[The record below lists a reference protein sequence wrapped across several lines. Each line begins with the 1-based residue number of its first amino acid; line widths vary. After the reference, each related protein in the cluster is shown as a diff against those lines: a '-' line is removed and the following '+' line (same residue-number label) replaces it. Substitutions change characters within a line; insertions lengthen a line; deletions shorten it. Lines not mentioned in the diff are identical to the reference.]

1 MQGIIWNYEQKL
13 LDNFRQTA
21 KGKRDWFIFFEK
33 SSDKKRFSTRDR
45 GGYCVMLKEGRKVRS
60 AKSEIPMRAWRAPHA
75 YRFARCFCRDSGN
88 ITSDISHIIKKDP
101 VIGFVSGAPLHYW
114 FDYVWSNEACCKTP
128 FDRVRIG
135 CAFVLLIWLCL
146 KQRSLLQRSLLQRPL
161 RSGSYRVRLCT
172 TDLIV
177 FEARKHWL
185 RGSDCTGNVW
195 GSDSVN
201 YLHFLYP
208 CWNSLN
214 QGNIN
219 ILYWFNASCQ
229 LLS

>member
-101 VIGFVSGAPLHYW
+101 VIGFVSGAPLYFW
-114 FDYVWSNEACCKTP
+114 FDCVWSKEACCKEACCKEACCKDP
-128 FDRVRIG
+128 CDRVHIG
-135 CAFVLLIWLCL
+135 CAFAPLIWLCL
-146 KQRSLLQRSLLQRPL
+146 KQGSIDLGAQTAQGMCEVQIVWIICTSSIPAGTALTKAISIYYIDSMLL
-161 RSGSYRVRLCT
+161 
-172 TDLIV
+172 
-177 FEARKHWL
+177 
-185 RGSDCTGNVW
+185 
-195 GSDSVN
+195 VN
-201 YLHFLYP
+201 Y
-208 CWNSLN
+208 SLK
-214 QGNIN
+214 I
-219 ILYWFNASCQ
+219 C
-229 LLS
+229 

>member
-1 MQGIIWNYEQKL
+1 MQGIIWNWNRKL
-13 LDNFRQTA
+13 LDIFRQTA

-33 SSDKKRFSTRDR
+33 SSDKKRFSTSV
-45 GGYCVMLKEGRKVRS
+45 GGHCVMLKEGRKVRS

-75 YRFARCFCRDSGN
+75 CCFARDFCRDAGN
-88 ITSDISHIIKKDP
+88 IAQRYFPHNKKEP
-101 VIGFVSGAPLHYW
+101 
-114 FDYVWSNEACCKTP
+114 C
-128 FDRVRIG
+128 DRVRIG
-135 CAFVLLIWLCL
+135 CAFALLIWLCL
-146 KQRSLLQRSLLQRPL
+146 KQGSLLQRTLW
-161 RSGSYRVRLCT
+161 SGSYRVRLCT
-172 TDLIV
+172 IDLIV

-208 CWNSLN
+208 CGNSLN

>member
-1 MQGIIWNYEQKL
+1 MNKNFSTIFDKQRKGKQIDLSFLRKVVTKSV
-13 LDNFRQTA
+13 FRQEI
-21 KGKRDWFIFFEK
+21 GENIVWCRKRGQK
-33 SSDKKRFSTRDR
+33 CAARNLRFLCAH
-45 GGYCVMLKEGRKVRS
+45 G
-60 AKSEIPMRAWRAPHA
+60 APPHA
-75 YRFARCFCRDSGN
+75 CCFARGFCRDSGN

-146 KQRSLLQRSLLQRPL
+146 KQRSLLQRSLLQRSLLQRPL

>member
-1 MQGIIWNYEQKL
+1 MNKNFSTIFDKQRKGKGIDLSFLRKAVTKSV
-13 LDNFRQTA
+13 FRQES
-21 KGKRDWFIFFEK
+21 GEDIVWCRKRGEK
-33 SSDKKRFSTRDR
+33 CVARSLRFLYAQ
-45 GGYCVMLKEGRKVRS
+45 G
-60 AKSEIPMRAWRAPHA
+60 APNE
-75 YRFARCFCRDSGN
+75 RCFARGFCRDSGN
-88 ITSDISHIIKKDP
+88 IAQQYFSHNKKGP
-101 VIGFVSGAPLHYW
+101 
-114 FDYVWSNEACCKTP
+114 C
-128 FDRVRIG
+128 DRVHIG
-135 CAFVLLIWLCL
+135 CVFAPLIWLCL
-146 KQRSLLQRSLLQRPL
+146 KQGSLLQRTLW
-161 RSGSYRVRLCT
+161 SGSYRVHLCT
-172 TDLIV
+172 IDLIV
-177 FEARKHWL
+177 FEAKKHWL